1 MTEKIEID
9 GMEKDNTKDRK
20 KELSDKVRKTDIMK
34 DIKRKIE
41 RERGETNLERE
52 V

>member
-1 MTEKIEID
+1 
-9 GMEKDNTKDRK
+9 MEKDNTKDRK

-34 DIKRKIE
+34 DIKRKIA